1 MNSALQMP
9 EEEEELDGDVVGER
23 NGERAFWIM
32 FISNRY
38 IDIYI
43 YIPLLLLQGNRRGFR
58 LCTI

>member
-43 YIPLLLLQGNRRGFR
+43 Y
-58 LCTI
+58 TIIIVAGE